1 MISRRKLK
9 SLKTTRSSG
18 GYNPKDY
25 VTERQ
30 WAVARDGVR
39 IPLSILYKKGFRRDG
54 KAPVF
59 LYAYGSYGLGMD
71 PSFSSSRLS
80 LVNRGMVFVIAHI
93 RGGNEMGETWHDQG
107 MLLNKKNTFYDFID
121 SALWLTKE
129 KFADPKRIVI
139 EGGSAGVF

>member
-1 MISRRKLK
+1 
-9 SLKTTRSSG
+9 
-18 GYNPKDY
+18 
-25 VTERQ
+25 
-30 WAVARDGVR
+30 
-39 IPLSILYKKGFRRDG
+39 
-54 KAPVF
+54 
-59 LYAYGSYGLGMD
+59 MD

-139 EGGSAGVF
+139 EGGSAGGLLMGAVTNIRPDLWAAVHSAVPFVDVMNTMWMKHSH